1 MYAVEND
8 LSDLGTMLEGESD
21 KEMKELLR
29 EEQMQLNQNKVNI
42 LESIIDTLLPE
53 DAGMIYSNR
62 SNPLSS

>member
-53 DAGMIYSNR
+53 DAGMIY
-62 SNPLSS
+62 